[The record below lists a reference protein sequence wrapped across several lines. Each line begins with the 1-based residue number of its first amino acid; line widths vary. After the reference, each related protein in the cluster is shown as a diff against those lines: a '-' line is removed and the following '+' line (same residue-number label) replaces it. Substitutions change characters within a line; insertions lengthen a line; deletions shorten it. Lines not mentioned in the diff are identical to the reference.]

1 MSVEATCDN
10 VTKELI
16 TDVLKDVV
24 GEEFAKMREESLAT
38 TPVRK
43 YTENMGDLLQV
54 KADQMKDQKNTGGL
68 LSRLHARR
76 NGGEAPGTSAAKSI
90 RVLYEAGFD
99 PYRAIEIAH
108 RMGDEKMAEGFE
120 KAVLQTSFTNGGA
133 AIPVEF
139 AAEVIELLEANS
151 IALSDQTMIDDLNAV
166 KVMPYVS
173 ADSTSTWTTESA
185 NRSSSNPTTGQITM
199 TEHFLSTIVPVSNHW
214 LRNAGNDNMIRN
226 SMLRSM
232 RQKLD
237 ITLIRSLGVASEP
250 FGFRG
255 LQANTFA
262 ANATLNVANATADGA
277 RAKREL
283 MDNNVDVNNPDTKWR
298 FAPRTHQALY
308 QLRDSSGTGYAFRE
322 ELDKGLWL
330 GLPYG
335 ITSQIPTNQGA
346 GSNESDIY
354 LVHDPLMVFGLGQD
368 MSVQLYPGGAYYNGS
383 SVISGIAQNQTVFAI
398 EMACDFAAT
407 QRGAEIVYI
416 SAVKWAA

>member
-1 MSVEATCDN
+1 MDEAT
-10 VTKELI
+10 KQLI
-16 TDVLKDVV
+16 QDIIKDVV
-24 GEEFAKMREESLAT
+24 GKEMAEMREEANAK

-43 YTENMGDLLQV
+43 YTDSFNNVLQT
-54 KADQMKDQKNTGGL
+54 KADQLVEDKSANGL
-68 LSRLHARR
+68 LDRLQARR
-76 NGGEAPGTSAAKSI
+76 NKNSGPGLNAAKSI
-90 RVLYEAGFD
+90 RLLHQAGYD
-99 PYRAIEIAH
+99 AYRAVELAH
-108 RMGDEKMAEGFE
+108 RMGDEKMVAAFE
-120 KAVLQTSFTNGGA
+120 KAVLQTNFTNGGA
-133 AIPVEF
+133 AIPIEF

-166 KVMPYVS
+166 KTMPYV
-173 ADSTSTWTTESA
+173 ATDSTSTWTTENA
-185 NRSSSNPTTGQITM
+185 NRSSSNPTTGQINM
-199 TEHFLSTIVPVSNHW
+199 TEHFLSTIVPVSDHW
-214 LRNAGNDNMIRN
+214 LRNAGNDTMIRN

-237 ITLIRSLGVASEP
+237 VTLMRSLGVASEP

-277 RAKREL
+277 RAKRL
-283 MDNNVDVNNPDTKWR
+283 LLDNNVDVNNPDTKWR

-335 ITSQIPTNQGA
+335 ISSQIPINQG
-346 GSNESDIY
+346 GSSNESDIY

-368 MSVQLYPGGAYYNGS
+368 MSVALYPGGAYYNGS
-383 SVISGIAQNQTVFAI
+383 SVVSGIAQSQTVFKV